1 MSRLHQP
8 PQRGGGQ
15 FCIWSPT
22 LEAQQNTNM
31 KIKFAILTLLSSI
44 LFFTGCSTVGNAPD
58 LARVKTSAKLA
69 AYIGS
74 SEYMRANPV
83 SRPGFALAVEALKEI
98 ETAPTVDLTMLLSVV
113 NRLPTKDIRS
123 ERVQMLI
130 TSTTI
135 LLSDFGG
142 QLPLER
148 MAELRPVATAIREGV
163 ELALK

>member
-1 MSRLHQP
+1 MKTKFFRLASLLL
-8 PQRGGGQ
+8 
-15 FCIWSPT
+15 CV
-22 LEAQQNTNM
+22 
-31 KIKFAILTLLSSI
+31 FALNA
-44 LFFTGCSTVGNAPD
+44 CSTTGNAPD

-142 QLPLER
+142 TLPLER
-148 MAELRPVATAIREGV
+148 LAELRPVATAIREGI

>member
-1 MSRLHQP
+1 
-8 PQRGGGQ
+8 
-15 FCIWSPT
+15 
-22 LEAQQNTNM
+22 M
-31 KIKFAILTLLSSI
+31 KIKHILCLLASA
-44 LFFTGCSTVGNAPD
+44 LCLLLPGCSTISGGAPD

-98 ETAPTVDLTMLLSVV
+98 EAAPTVDLTTLLAVV

-142 QLPLER
+142 TLPLER